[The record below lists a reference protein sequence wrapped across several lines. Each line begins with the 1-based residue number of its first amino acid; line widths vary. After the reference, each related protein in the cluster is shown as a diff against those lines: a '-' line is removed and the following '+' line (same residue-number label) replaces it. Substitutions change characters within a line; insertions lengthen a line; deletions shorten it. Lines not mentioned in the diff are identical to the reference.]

1 MLARDILSAMHL
13 VAVVGNDQDLA
24 HRLRGFQ
31 DAAQRFLLHPIAPR
45 PLPALIDAL
54 RTLDFAGAVL
64 LDARIQRD
72 AGAAAERGSL
82 DVRELRAADALV
94 ITPAGVVTDLH
105 LGRAIGAALRQRLW
119 DPRGA
124 RVVVQGADLSARAA
138 ARELASLG
146 VAHLCVIATDRPD
159 AERVT
164 ALAAAATSTAALAEA
179 EPATQAMLERADL
192 VVRSSEAAP
201 PLPAHVLGPHLA
213 LVDLVPGALSAW
225 RRHGLEVG
233 ALTIGALDVDA
244 HRLQLALTSILGPG
258 VALEP
263 LMALVH
269 DA

>member
-1 MLARDILSAMHL
+1 MLARDILTAMHL
-13 VAVVGNDQDLA
+13 VAVVGGDPDLA

-31 DAAQRFLLHPIAPR
+31 DAGQRFLLHPVSPR
-45 PLPALIDAL
+45 PLAALADAL

-64 LDARIQRD
+64 LDPRTQRD
-72 AGAAAERGSL
+72 ASAAAERGSL
-82 DVRELRAADALV
+82 DVRDLQAADALV

-105 LGRAIGAALRQRLW
+105 LGRAIGASLRQRLW

-124 RVVVQGADLSARAA
+124 RAVVQGSDLAARAA

-146 VAHLCVIATDRPD
+146 VAHLCVIAADRPE

-164 ALAAAATSTAALAEA
+164 SSLVASTATAAVAEA
-179 EPATQAMLERADL
+179 EPAAMAMLERADL
-192 VVRSSEAAP
+192 VVRADEAAT
-201 PLPAHVLGPHLA
+201 LPAHVLGPHLA
-213 LVDLVPGALSAW
+213 LVDLMPGALSGW
-225 RRHGLEVG
+225 RRRGLEVG
-233 ALTIGALDVDA
+233 ALTIGARDVEA

-269 DA
+269 EA

>member
-13 VAVVGNDQDLA
+13 VAVVGGDPDLA
-24 HRLRGFQ
+24 HRLRGFR

-45 PLPALIDAL
+45 PLPALADAL

-64 LDARIQRD
+64 LDAHAQCE
-72 AGAAAERGSL
+72 AATASERGSL

-94 ITPAGVVTDLH
+94 ITPAGVVSDLH

-124 RVVVQGADLSARAA
+124 RAIVQGSGLPARAA

-146 VAHLCVIATDRPD
+146 VAHLSVIASDRPE
-159 AERVT
+159 AEGVT
-164 ALAAAATSTAALAEA
+164 ALLGATTSSTALAEA
-179 EPATQAMLERADL
+179 EPAAQAMLERADL
-192 VVRSSEAAP
+192 VVRACEAAT
-201 PLPAHVLGPHLA
+201 LPAHVLGPHLA
-213 LVDLVPGALSAW
+213 LVDLVPGTLSAW
-225 RRHGLEVG
+225 RRRGLEVG
-233 ALTIGALDVDA
+233 ALTIGALDVEA

>member
-1 MLARDILSAMHL
+1 MLARDILAAMHL
-13 VAVVGNDQDLA
+13 VAVVGGDQDLA
-24 HRLRGFQ
+24 HRLRGFR
-31 DAAQRFLLHPIAPR
+31 DAGQRFLLHPIAPR
-45 PLPALIDAL
+45 PLPALTDAL
-54 RTLDFAGAVL
+54 RTLDFAGAVV
-64 LDARIQRD
+64 LDERSQRD
-72 AGAAAERGSL
+72 AGASAERGSL

-124 RVVVQGADLSARAA
+124 RAVVQGSDLHARAA

-146 VAHLCVIATDRPD
+146 VAHLCVIASDRPE

-164 ALAAAATSTAALAEA
+164 GLLAAATSTAALAEA
-179 EPATQAMLERADL
+179 EPAAQAMLERADL
-192 VVRSSEAAP
+192 VVRSSEAAT
-201 PLPAHVLGPHLA
+201 LPAHVLGPHLA

-225 RRHGLEVG
+225 RRRGLEVG
-233 ALTIGALDVDA
+233 ALTIGALDVEA